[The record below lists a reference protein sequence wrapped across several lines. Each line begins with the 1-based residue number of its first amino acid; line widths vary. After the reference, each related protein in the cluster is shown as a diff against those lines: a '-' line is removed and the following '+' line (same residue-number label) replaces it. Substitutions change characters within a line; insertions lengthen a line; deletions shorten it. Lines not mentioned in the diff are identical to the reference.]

1 MLHTSYII
9 KQAIYWFGRLDK
21 IYFQLGFTRNLQF
34 LLTMRSLCLSTRR
47 KGPCLVGPFTA
58 IVKTLSM
65 VRFAALIL
73 NLIPP
78 GPCARLLHP
87 VCGRGTLGH
96 LPPGAV
102 RAAGGGG
109 AAGGRGGESR
119 PSQDRHRL
127 PLGHDEAPVP
137 LRQHQEPPGEPREV
151 GNEEH
156 INRYFHHSCQDHIR
170 RLVLARIENFS
181 KVYF

>member
-1 MLHTSYII
+1 
-9 KQAIYWFGRLDK
+9 
-21 IYFQLGFTRNLQF
+21 
-34 LLTMRSLCLSTRR
+34 
-47 KGPCLVGPFTA
+47 
-58 IVKTLSM
+58 M

-87 VCGRGTLGH
+87 VCGRGTVGH
-96 LPPGAV
+96 LPSGAV

-109 AAGGRGGESR
+109 GGAAGRGGESR

-151 GNEEH
+151 GNH
-156 INRYFHHSCQDHIR
+156 LCHDHHYQTSGTGK
-170 RLVLARIENFS
+170 NFS